1 MNGRIKAS
9 DITAAIKLRERDLRA
24 RMLADSAVAVAMQEL
39 ASEAPDEP
47 YNKAR
52 EYAHRVAQLAAT
64 ILVSGIYLGDEE
76 IRALREERDEYKKRA
91 LDLAMLTPPR
101 LVLDAL
107 TNP

>member
-1 MNGRIKAS
+1 MPDRIKAS

-39 ASEAPDEP
+39 RNDAPDE
-47 YNKAR
+47 YGCR
-52 EYAHRVAQLAAT
+52 EYAHRVAQLATA

-76 IRALREERDEYKKRA
+76 LRALREERDAYKKQV
-91 LDLAMLTPPR
+91 LDFANISPPR
-101 LVLDAL
+101 MVIEKI